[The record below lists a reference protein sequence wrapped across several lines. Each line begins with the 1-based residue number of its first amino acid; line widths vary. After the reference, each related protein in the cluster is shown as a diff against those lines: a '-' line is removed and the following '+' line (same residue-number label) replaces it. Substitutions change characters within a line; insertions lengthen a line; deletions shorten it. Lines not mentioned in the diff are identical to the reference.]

1 MVARK
6 RPFSLGPSLKYSI
19 VITEPMDCS
28 NNVGNMA
35 AIRNTSGYITVGLL
49 NISNVL
55 VIPDLLRCSE
65 SIKEEKN
72 NNLIVFVEN
81 NTGDI
86 AT

>member
-55 VIPDLLRCSE
+55 VTPDLLRCSE
-65 SIKEEKN
+65 SIKEKK

-86 AT
+86 TT

>member
-55 VIPDLLRCSE
+55 VTPDLLRCSE
-65 SIKEEKN
+65 SIKEKI

-86 AT
+86 TT